1 MKTWISSP
9 HPISDI
15 RDWKRLERLEI
26 KPDFQRLEVWS
37 EAAKV
42 MLMDTIFRGIP
53 MPKIFVAST
62 IKNDQV
68 HRTVIDGQQRIS
80 AILGFL
86 SDKFSLQKPYSGPHE
101 GLLFSQLPDNVRN
114 EFLQYRIDFNEA
126 MEFSEEEL
134 RETYSRLNKYSVA
147 LTKQELRR
155 ADFPGDFLKLSEEL
169 ANLEYLETAKIFSVA
184 NRRRLA
190 DVEYVSEILAALIAG
205 PQDKRDSL
213 DSFYLQYS
221 TWDVNECKE
230 TEKRFLN
237 AITDISLIFSE
248 KWSLAETRFR
258 QKADFYTL
266 VLAIDDL
273 RRAGGSLENTNI
285 TDLRDDLRFLDYHI
299 APESD
304 IPDFRDYAIKCVSQA
319 NTISSR
325 RWRIEFLKTIL
336 RGTYLKIPPTG
347 ESANLIYRL
356 ASYEDDGAGMCPPAV
371 YCCSECDDEI
381 DSNEI
386 PVLAWPQNESVF
398 QIENICHLHSKCVD
412 GDTWIVLPPD
422 STPNQDQQQLPLS

>member
-15 RDWKRLERLEI
+15 RDWKQLERLEI

-86 SDKFSLQKPYSGPHE
+86 SDKFSLQKPYSGPHQ

-155 ADFPGDFLKLSEEL
+155 ADFPGVFLKLSEEL

-190 DVEYVSEILAALIAG
+190 DVEFVSEILAALIAG
-205 PQDKRDSL
+205 PQDKRESL

-221 TWDVNECKE
+221 TWDANECKE
-230 TEKRFLN
+230 IEKRFHD
-237 AITDISLIFSE
+237 AISDISLIFSE
-248 KWSLAETRFR
+248 KFSLAETRFR

-273 RRAGGSLENTNI
+273 RRAGGSLENTN
-285 TDLRDDLRFLDYHI
+285 TKDLRDDLRLLNYHI

-319 NTISSR
+319 NTVSSR

-336 RGTYLKIPPTG
+336 RGTYLKTPPTG

-356 ASYEDDGAGMCPPAV
+356 ASYEDDGGGMCPPAV
-371 YCCSECDDEI
+371 YCCSKCDDEI
-381 DSNEI
+381 DSNEV
-386 PVLAWPQNESVF
+386 PVLAWPQNASVF
-398 QIENICHLHSKCVD
+398 QIENIHRLHSKCVD
-412 GDTWIVLPPD
+412 EDSWIVLPPD
-422 STPNQDQQQLPLS
+422 STPNSEQQQLPLS